1 MNSKTHYR
9 ALVNYDTLILNK
21 KYDRDIISMITNLN
35 QLCKMQEKLD
45 AIQVFENEIKR
56 LKSEKV
62 LLLRKINF

>member
-1 MNSKTHYR
+1 
-9 ALVNYDTLILNK
+9 
-21 KYDRDIISMITNLN
+21 MITNLN